1 MPKLTFDE
9 ALQRINDEMPVHRN
23 DVQARALRRHV
34 WIAEWHLP
42 GCLSESFSVCLTK
55 SDAIDCALSMAEGAD
70 GAPRGMRADL
80 QRSGWSDRVAPD
92 AWARGAI
99 TTIERRTLA
108 DILGGDAME
117 FQARRPDGSLEW
129 RRHVPFHILPDGQRF
144 KAMHA
149 GNGRLL
155 GRFDTVEIA
164 ERSMRCMTEPIP
176 HYKAK

>member
-9 ALQRINDEMPVHRN
+9 ALQRINDQCSVHSA
-23 DVQARALRRHV
+23 DVQARALRRRV

-55 SDAIDCALSMAEGAD
+55 SDAIECALSMAEGAE

-80 QRSGWSDRVAPD
+80 HRYGRSNRTAPD

-108 DILGGDAME
+108 DI
-117 FQARRPDGSLEW
+117 
-129 RRHVPFHILPDGQRF
+129 I
-144 KAMHA
+144 
-149 GNGRLL
+149 
-155 GRFDTVEIA
+155 
-164 ERSMRCMTEPIP
+164 
-176 HYKAK
+176 